1 MSSLALLRREA
12 ESRDRPWHSP
22 RNRKDAGLF
31 RLKEFR
37 GNETCG
43 GQRRI
48 SVPCPDPKLHPYP
61 MSAPRVHLQVSR
73 RLCHAQLGARCRPTR
88 SKCRFRQEKDKDR
101 LRRDHLKL
109 FRRSEEHTSELQ
121 SHHDLVCRLLLEKKK

>member
-22 RNRKDAGLF
+22 RNRKDPGLF

-73 RLCHAQLGARCRPTR
+73 RPCHAKLGARCRPTR
-88 SKCRFRQEKDKDR
+88 SKCRFRQEKDK
-101 LRRDHLKL
+101 
-109 FRRSEEHTSELQ
+109 
-121 SHHDLVCRLLLEKKK
+121 VLLHAGVGECFSASSVE

>member
-22 RNRKDAGLF
+22 RNRKDPGLF

-48 SVPCPDPKLHPYP
+48 SVPCPDPKLHAYP
-61 MSAPRVHLQVSR
+61 MSAPRDNLQVSR
-73 RLCHAQLGARCRPTR
+73 RTCHAQLKTQCLLTH
-88 SKCRFRQEKDKDR
+88 SKSRFRHENDKDP
-101 LRRDHLKL
+101 LSKDNPENL
-109 FRRSEEHTSELQ
+109 SMQ
-121 SHHDLVCRLLLEKKK
+121 SK

>member
-22 RNRKDAGLF
+22 RNMKDPGLF

-61 MSAPRVHLQVSR
+61 KSAPRVHLQVSR
-73 RLCHAQLGARCRPTR
+73 RPCHAQLGARCRPLAVNVGSVRKKIKIVSGETTV
-88 SKCRFRQEKDKDR
+88 
-101 LRRDHLKL
+101 KL
-109 FRRSEEHTSELQ
+109 FRWIRILACEPLEEI
-121 SHHDLVCRLLLEKKK
+121 